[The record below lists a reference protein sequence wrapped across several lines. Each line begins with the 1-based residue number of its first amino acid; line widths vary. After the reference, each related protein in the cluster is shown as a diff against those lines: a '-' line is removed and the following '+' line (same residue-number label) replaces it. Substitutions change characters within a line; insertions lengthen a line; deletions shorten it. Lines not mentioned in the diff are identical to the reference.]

1 MTAVDITV
9 LSLLGVLIFLIIV
22 LPTIAESPRV
32 SEKVR
37 DYITG
42 MADKAA
48 ACFFICLGIIII
60 GIPLVLL
67 LLIAGWG

>member
-32 SEKVR
+32 PEKVR
-37 DYITG
+37 DYIYG
-42 MADKAA
+42 LADKAA
-48 ACFFICLGIIII
+48 VSFFIALAVIVVGVPFALFI
-60 GIPLVLL
+60 
-67 LLIAGWG
+67 LIAGWN